1 MPLYA
6 YTTFIVYYKMYKFNK
21 GVDFK
26 YKTSLPGLMVI
37 LLLLLLV
44 LRYLRCL
51 PTIKKRLYPLPLLH
65 SHTDLVEFVLLL
77 FCYFSSAFEIVCSFS
92 FSSFDFISIMNLRS
106 GTIQLSVQASKKK
119 HANLPCY
126 MP

>member
-44 LRYLRCL
+44 LRYMRCL